1 MRVKPHQSKLH
12 LWSFIVI
19 EAILIILP
27 LVFGGNGYVMHLLI
41 MSLIWAVVAAS
52 WDIVLGYAGIFNLGQ
67 IAFFAIGAYTTG
79 MLSKNFGVSPWIG
92 LVAGGIVAGLCG
104 ILIGLPCLKL
114 KGIYVALMTLAF
126 YEVIGPLIVVGR
138 PVGTGGNG
146 GLLPIPPL
154 SIGSY
159 VFTSSQPVPWYIV
172 SLGIF
177 TICIFVIY
185 RMINSYFGM
194 AFVALRD
201 QENLAQS
208 LGVNRFK
215 SSLLISGTAA
225 FLTGFAEAF
234 YAHYVSSISPRMLGL
249 DSFLFL
255 LIMVIFGGA
264 GNFPGAVIGAF
275 FITFVND
282 LLRPLG
288 TFRLLVLGALLVALI
303 ILLPKGIMGTIQGI
317 IERSASRRTR
327 SASPGKDAAGLPTG
341 SDR

>member
-1 MRVKPHQSKLH
+1 
-12 LWSFIVI
+12 
-19 EAILIILP
+19 
-27 LVFGGNGYVMHLLI
+27 MHLLI

-67 IAFFAIGAYTTG
+67 IAFFAIGAYVTG
-79 MLSKNFGVSPWIG
+79 ILSKNLGVSPWIG
-92 LVAGGIVAGLCG
+92 LIAGGFVAGISG

-138 PVGTGGNG
+138 PIGTGGKG

-154 SIGSY
+154 SVGSY
-159 VFTSSQPVPWYIV
+159 VFSSSRPVPWYIV
-172 SLGIF
+172 AFAIF
-177 TICIFVIY
+177 TICVFVIY
-185 RMINSYFGM
+185 RMINSYFGLS
-194 AFVALRD
+194 FVALRD

-215 SSLLISGTAA
+215 ASLLISGSAA
-225 FLTGFAEAF
+225 FLTGVAGAF

-275 FITFVND
+275 FITFIND

-288 TFRLLVLGALLVALI
+288 TYRLLVLGALLVALI
-303 ILLPKGIMGTIQGI
+303 ILLPRGIMGTIQTI
-317 IERSASRRTR
+317 VLKAAARRREKT
-327 SASPGKDAAGLPTG
+327 AAG
-341 SDR
+341 